1 MRHVARTAVM
11 MGIAWLVA
19 AGCAT
24 TGRDLLARG
33 IYAKQVVDA
42 RKVNITHVRV
52 NTDDDKLI
60 VKGQIRRKPAAVGLV
75 PRFIKVDL
83 LDADGR
89 ILDSRKVPYSPKISG
104 RRQRYRVARFT
115 AEFPTVPEPGT
126 VIQIAN
132 ID

>member
-1 MRHVARTAVM
+1 MIGTVL
-11 MGIAWLVA
+11 LVA
-19 AGCAT
+19 IGCAT
-24 TGRDLLARG
+24 TGRDLLAQG

-42 RKVNITHVRV
+42 RKVDITHVRV
-52 NTDDDKLI
+52 NAEDGKLI
-60 VKGQIRRKPAAVGLV
+60 VKGEIRRKPAAVGLV

-83 LDADGR
+83 LDANGR
-89 ILDSRKVPYSPKISG
+89 ILDSRKVPYSPKIPG

-115 AEFPTVPEPGT
+115 AEFPTVPEPGS